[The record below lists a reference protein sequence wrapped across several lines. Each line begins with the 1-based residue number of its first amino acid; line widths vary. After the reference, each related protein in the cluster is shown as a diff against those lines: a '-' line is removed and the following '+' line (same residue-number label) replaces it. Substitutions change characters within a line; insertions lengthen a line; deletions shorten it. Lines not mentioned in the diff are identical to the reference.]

1 MDHPSHVPF
10 TQVLHAA
17 MQSQNRRRDSRYRV
31 STPAAIWFARDV
43 SWENRRQDETLRVV
57 MMESISG
64 SGLSFMTESA
74 FDPGAE
80 VWIRFQ
86 IGSKVCQLKGIVR
99 HVMPRPIGKGR
110 CGYLCGIE
118 FTACCQ
124 TVHAQNILAGY
135 LTSGRS
141 QGAASS

>member
-1 MDHPSHVPF
+1 
-10 TQVLHAA
+10 

-31 STPAAIWFARDV
+31 STPAVIWLAREV
-43 SWENRRQDETLRVV
+43 SWENRRQDEALRVV
-57 MMESISG
+57 MVESISG
-64 SGLSFMTESA
+64 SGLSFMTERV
-74 FDPGAE
+74 FDPDVE
-80 VWIRFQ
+80 IWIRFQ

-110 CGYLCGIE
+110 SGYLCGVE

-124 TVHAQNILAGY
+124 TAHAQTILAGY

-141 QGAASS
+141 RGAASS